1 MLVYQEGIRVL
12 LTLLEARVQGMVL
25 QLCQEILDIVVKQA
39 VMSEIVLI
47 ALRKEVELDRKIANR
62 KIAQSTSNILSDY
75 QLKKLSHSNS
85 LAPEKYENN
94 TSLDN
99 HAKTLSNNG
108 HNSSEDDDN
117 GSNIDEC
124 DEELESSDADIPMQE
139 EIPNN
144 FDIKNI

>member
-75 QLKKLSHSNS
+75 QLRNLSHSSS
-85 LAPEKYENN
+85 LAPEECENN

-99 HAKTLSNNG
+99 HAKTPSNNG

-144 FDIKNI
+144 FDIENI